1 MDSDRT
7 PLGKGKDVLHG
18 AARAV
23 PLRQSVEQPWGEGG
37 SGGLSRESGRIVL
50 MTEPQLLFTE
60 AEWNAAVPKV
70 IRPMYETTCRMAQN
84 PHSPVGDETEA
95 E

>member
-1 MDSDRT
+1 M
-7 PLGKGKDVLHG
+7 
-18 AARAV
+18 
-23 PLRQSVEQPWGEGG
+23 
-37 SGGLSRESGRIVL
+37 L

-70 IRPMYETTCRMAQN
+70 IRSMYETTCRMAQN
-84 PHSPVGDETEA
+84 PHSPVGDEAEA